1 MPKKSPVW
9 HLGWDWGREGS
20 THKGSGGAQQGHIHT
35 AGLGHAPAKSRGLH
49 LSTWVSK
56 SFLPEDIWQGCN
68 RDGHL
73 HLARKGSGGK
83 AGKQTAC
90 CGGQHLNKQ
99 LAHHWSLTPAGL
111 TLQHPLQGARM
122 PHLQGQMVTGR
133 SHARAKLHTSKIT
146 HEQNCARAKLCS
158 TKTVHNQRHAERK
171 SHQSKNSVPGA
182 TPSQADPAPTVLL
195 PCPRS
200 FMACV
205 AARLEPSWRCGR
217 ARSSVGLSTAG
228 TEMFSRN
235 FKYLE
240 FN

>member
-73 HLARKGSGGK
+73 HLARKGPGGK

-90 CGGQHLNKQ
+90 CGGQHLNKR

-133 SHARAKLHTSKIT
+133 SHARAKLHTSKIA
-146 HEQNCARAKLCS
+146 HEQNCAQAKLRTS
-158 TKTVHNQRHAERK
+158 R
-171 SHQSKNSVPGA
+171 
-182 TPSQADPAPTVLL
+182 TVLNQNSAQ
-195 PCPRS
+195 PK
-200 FMACV
+200 ACRTKFTPKQKLS
-205 AARLEPSWRCGR
+205 ARCNPFPS
-217 ARSSVGLSTAG
+217 RSSTYRAPALPAKLYGVRSSTTRANLALWACTQLRG
-228 TEMFSRN
+228 AEHRGN
-235 FKYLE
+235 GDVLKEL
-240 FN
+240 